1 MLSWKLNL
9 QKYSKSRIRVI
20 LKVRLVLI
28 RCSIVTYILISV
40 IWKYDKS
47 HHMANIFEILLD
59 LVPVFQISY
68 LLHLCCVK
76 KIFFSSS
83 FLFSLLWTNNLVS
96 TYIRLNFTF
105 FSSKYF
111 TIIWKWIEQ
120 QLFILTINIYALSNL
135 LKVQIAVAAALVKSL
150 ANTVP
155 QI

>member
-47 HHMANIFEILLD
+47 HHMANIFEKLLD

-76 KIFFSSS
+76 NFFFFFFSIFFIVNQQ
-83 FLFSLLWTNNLVS
+83 FGFYIHKVEFHFFSLQNILLLFENG
-96 TYIRLNFTF
+96 LNSNFSFWQLIFTLCQ
-105 FSSKYF
+105 
-111 TIIWKWIEQ
+111 TC
-120 QLFILTINIYALSNL
+120 
-135 LKVQIAVAAALVKSL
+135 
-150 ANTVP
+150 
-155 QI
+155 